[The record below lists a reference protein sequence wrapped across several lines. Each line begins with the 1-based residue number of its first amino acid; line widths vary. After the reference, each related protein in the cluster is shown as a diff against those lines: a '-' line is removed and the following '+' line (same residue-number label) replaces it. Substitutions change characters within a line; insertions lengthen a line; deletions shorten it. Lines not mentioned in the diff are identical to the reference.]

1 MSKERQEKIM
11 RKTNNTKTTKV
22 TKKARIGIAAMA
34 AIMTMSIAAPM
45 TANASFLSE
54 GQYAVCMTMTD
65 ADKETLNNLKGIGLD
80 TVFTAFE
87 EYVPGGKLASPALK
101 SILGSAFG
109 DKEMTLEDIDKKID
123 GLYSKLDQ
131 IEESLKH
138 EIENVVPTYLFDY
151 TILTPFNSQIRGILD
166 AIRTIRNNKDLTE
179 DEKLCEIGA
188 QIKSDLFWTDQNSAF
203 VLFDSLTSK
212 FNNANLLNQK
222 DLFTLIYDYFVS
234 QSMFSGEAIDKA
246 RTICDTLMQEYLT
259 GYMVLTDCLLAQY
272 QVAYMSQSRQKEL
285 NPYYFNNISA
295 NPSQIRSKLDKLAKA
310 VIGNSKRDIQS
321 VYVGQHWEEWALNY
335 NPYNGQ
341 WWYGAWVS
349 DYETRDMGKYDQ
361 ETVSGKYYTMIDQS
375 RQIFVNKGNSYKD
388 FSTKMKTSNI
398 SDYKNHV
405 SDSYGAKD
413 RFNYRFDSARL
424 TSDEAKALA
433 DYAKAKKMTIREL
446 LTANGFDMTGVAK
459 DAVLVTSEA
468 KIDESVSSA
477 VKEYFTGVFTGKCQY
492 SATYTGFNIDSKNP
506 SEKTCSVWTSGVN
519 NWTKWEENCGSGTAV
534 SFWNRGD
541 SIKGE

>member
-1 MSKERQEKIM
+1 M
-11 RKTNNTKTTKV
+11 NNTKATKTTKV
-22 TKKARIGIAAMA
+22 TKKARIGIAALA
-34 AIMTMSIAAPM
+34 AIMTMSFAAPLA
-45 TANASFLSE
+45 ANAATLPE
-54 GQYAVCMTMTD
+54 GQSVVCMALNDT
-65 ADKETLNNLKGIGLD
+65 DKETLNTLKGIGLD
-80 TVFTAFE
+80 TMFGAFE
-87 EYVPGGKLASPALK
+87 EYVPGGKIASPALK

-109 DKEMTLEDIDKKID
+109 DKEMTLEDIDKKLD
-123 GLYSKLDQ
+123 GLYAKLDQ
-131 IEESLKH
+131 MEDNLKK
-138 EIENVVPTYLFDY
+138 EIENVIPTYLFDY

-166 AIRTIRNNKDLTE
+166 AIRTIRNNDKLTE

-203 VLFDSLTSK
+203 VLFDSLTTK
-212 FNNANLLNQK
+212 FNNANILNQK

-259 GYMVLTDCLLAQY
+259 GYLVLTDCLLAQN
-272 QVAYMSQSRQKEL
+272 QVVCMSESRQKEL
-285 NPYYFNNISA
+285 NPYYFSNIST
-295 NPSQIRSKLDKLAKA
+295 NLSQIKNKLDKLSKV
-310 VIGNSKRDIQS
+310 VIGNSKRDIQN
-321 VYVGQHWEEWALNY
+321 VYVGQHWDNSALNY

-349 DYETRDMGKYDQ
+349 DYETRDMGKYDK

-375 RQIFVNKGNSYKD
+375 RQIFVNKGNSCKD

-398 SDYKNHV
+398 GNYKNYA
-405 SDSYGAKD
+405 SDSYGARD
-413 RFNYRFDSARL
+413 HFNYRFDGTYL

-433 DYAKAKKMTIREL
+433 DYAKAKKMTIREF
-446 LTANGFDMTGVAK
+446 LTANGFDMKDVAK
-459 DAVLVTSEA
+459 DAVLITSEV

-477 VKEYFTGVFTGKCQY
+477 VKEYFSGVFTGKCQY

-506 SEKTCSVWTSGVN
+506 SEKTYSVWTSGVN
-519 NWTKWEENCGSGTAV
+519 NWVKWEEKCGSGTAV